1 MSEVAKRLRERRAQ
15 VWEQAKSIADR
26 AADENRAFNGEE
38 QSSWDSAN
46 AELDALDKRIKAVI
60 EGEQR
65 AKDTEDAYNKLN
77 GGPQVPGQR
86 AATGTDLNDQ
96 LRSFLRGESERRFD
110 VHPTGPVNFRTL
122 SKLTA
127 PAGGNTVPVDFYNQ
141 VVEYMIET
149 STLLGAGVTVITT
162 SGGEEIQVPK
172 AVAHSTAAI
181 TAEAAAIG
189 VSDPVFA
196 QQSLR
201 AYKYGVLIQVS
212 RELLDDTGF
221 DLQGYLA
228 RQAGRAVGNAVGAHL
243 VNGDGTSKPR
253 GLLLDTTLG
262 VTGAVGSGTAG
273 PTAENLIDLLYSVIS
288 PYRNTNTAA
297 FLTSDTGMGRLR
309 KLRENGT
316 SGAFLFQPSLTAGTP
331 DTLLGKPVFVDPYV
345 PAGGVNT
352 KLAAFGDMSAYHVRL
367 AGGLRFERS
376 DDYAFNSDLVTFR
389 CLLRADGALM
399 DPNAV
404 KHFVSAA
411 T

>member
-1 MSEVAKRLRERRAQ
+1 MSEVVKRLRERRAQ
-15 VWEQAKSIADR
+15 VWEQAKSVADR

-38 QSSWDSAN
+38 QSTWDTLN
-46 AELDALDKRIKAVI
+46 AELDALDQRIKNVI

-65 AKDTEDAYNKLN
+65 AKDTEEAFAKLEGKPREREART
-77 GGPQVPGQR
+77 GGEL
-86 AATGTDLNDQ
+86 DEQ
-96 LRSFLRGESERRFD
+96 LRAFLKGEGKRQFE
-110 VHPTGPVNFRTL
+110 VTPNGPVNFRTL

-127 PAGGNTVPVDFYNQ
+127 AAGANTVPVDFYNQ
-141 VVEYMIET
+141 IVEYMIET
-149 STLLGAGVTVITT
+149 SSILGSGVTILNTA
-162 SGGEEIQVPK
+162 GGEEIQVPK
-172 AVAHSTAAI
+172 ATTHSTAAI
-181 TAEAAAIG
+181 VAEAAAIG

-243 VNGDGTSKPR
+243 VNGDGSSKPR
-253 GLLLDTTLG
+253 GLLLDSTLG
-262 VTGAVGSGTAG
+262 VTGAAGSGTSG
-273 PTAENLIDLLYSVIS
+273 PTADNLIDLMYSVIA

-297 FLTSDTGMGRLR
+297 FLTSDTGMSRLR
-309 KLRENGT
+309 KIKDTTGQY
-316 SGAFLFQPSLTAGTP
+316 LFQPSLVAGTP
-331 DTLLGKPVFVDPYV
+331 DTLLGKPVFVDPYI
-345 PAGGVNT
+345 PASGVST
-352 KLAAFGDMSAYHVRL
+352 KLAAFGDMSAYYVRL

-376 DDYAFNSDLVTFR
+376 DEYAFNSDLVTFR

>member
-1 MSEVAKRLRERRAQ
+1 MSGEVVKRLRERRAQ
-15 VWEQAKSIADR
+15 VWEQAKSVADR

-38 QSSWDSAN
+38 QSQWDTLN
-46 AELDALDKRIKAVI
+46 AELDALDKRIKNVI

-65 AKDTEDAYNKLN
+65 AKDTEEAFAKLE
-77 GGPQVPGQR
+77 GKPREREQR
-86 AATGTDLNDQ
+86 GEDDQLNNE
-96 LRSFLRGESERRFD
+96 LRSFLRGEGKRTFD
-110 VHPTGPVNFRTL
+110 VNPSGPVNIRTL

-127 PAGGNTVPVDFYNQ
+127 PAGGHTVPIDFYNQ
-141 VVEYMIET
+141 IVEYMIET
-149 STLLGAGVTVITT
+149 SAILGAGVTVLNT

-172 AVAHSTAAI
+172 ATTHSTAAI

-243 VNGDGTSKPR
+243 INGDGTNKPR

-262 VTGAVGSGTAG
+262 VTGTAGSAANG
-273 PTAENLIDLLYSVIS
+273 PTADNLIDLMYSVIA
-288 PYRNTNTAA
+288 PYRNTSSAA
-297 FLTSDTGMGRLR
+297 FVVSDAQMGRLR
-309 KLRENGT
+309 KVKDTTGQY
-316 SGAFLFQPSLTAGTP
+316 LFQPSLVAGTP
-331 DTLLGKPVFVDPYV
+331 DTILGKRIVVDPFV
-345 PAGGVNT
+345 PSGAST
-352 KLAAFGDMSAYHVRL
+352 RQAAFGDLSAYYARL

-376 DDYAFNSDLVTFR
+376 DEYAFNTDLVTFR

-404 KHFVSAA
+404 KHFVAAA